1 MPSCEKIDTSR
12 RGLIAKNIF
21 LRAFFKSQ
29 FFGQTR
35 NFNEKNSL
43 WDFVMATSLTFF
55 CTPGHNDKTFVIALR
70 HESGWA

>member
-29 FFGQTR
+29 LFGKTR
-35 NFNEKNSL
+35 NFDEQIPNGILL
-43 WDFVMATSLTFF
+43 WQQV
-55 CTPGHNDKTFVIALR
+55 
-70 HESGWA
+70 